1 MMLRHSRR
9 LRQILRTFA
18 RYGLPLLSRRIPLF
32 ERFRFLVP
40 RETLTRPPQEN
51 LRLALEELGPT
62 FIKIGQILSTRLD
75 LLPEEYC
82 RELRKLQDQAPP
94 VDSASI
100 RKVIEDEYKRP
111 LEDVFPFFDPKP
123 LASASIAQVHR
134 ARLPDGT
141 EVAVKVQKPG
151 IAETI
156 LEDLA
161 ILEGLFRF
169 ADRLNFLESVPTHEL
184 LLEFRKYLLR
194 ELDFLAEAQNMRRF
208 RENFADFPGITI
220 PRVFSEYS
228 TRRILVSELMEGVP
242 LSHLDLASI
251 GGEDRRY
258 LAEKGVAAILKMIF
272 EDGFFHADP
281 HPGNILFRPLKKD
294 LVLLDFGTVGVID
307 RTTREHMVRML
318 FALLEKNTERFVEIL
333 EEEFLLSPLS
343 SPLAFRLDVSE
354 VIERYVASDLR
365 EIRLESVVQEL
376 FYLARKHRLRFP
388 AHFSVLLRA
397 LVVAEGT
404 GLLLDPTFN
413 VFPHLEETLRRIIL
427 RSMRPE
433 RLAER
438 LEEYAL
444 DWKEF
449 LENLPHR
456 LDRLLA
462 HTISGK
468 IRFQAESHDLEGMN
482 RRIERMSTRLALSV
496 ILGSLLI
503 GSSLIYTNYPYSRIL
518 GVLGILGFAIAAF
531 LGITLVIE
539 MLSHR

>member
-1 MMLRHSRR
+1 MILRYSRR
-9 LRQILRTFA
+9 LQQILHTFA

-32 ERFRFLVP
+32 ERLRFFLSPEV
-40 RETLTRPPQEN
+40 LSRPPQEN

-94 VDSASI
+94 VSFASI
-100 RKVIEDEYKRP
+100 RQVIEEEFRKP
-111 LEDVFPFFDPKP
+111 LEEVFPYFDSSP

-151 IAETI
+151 IAQVI

-161 ILEGLFRF
+161 VLESLFRVV
-169 ADRLNFLESVPTHEL
+169 DRLNFLEGVPAYEL

-194 ELDFLAEAQNMRRF
+194 ELDFLTEAQNMRRF
-208 RENFADFPGITI
+208 RENFEGFDGITI
-220 PRVFSEYS
+220 PQVLLPYS
-228 TRRILVSELMEGVP
+228 TRRVLVSEFIEGVP
-242 LSHLDLASI
+242 LSHLDPASLEK
-251 GGEDRRY
+251 EDRQY
-258 LAEKGVAAILKMIF
+258 LAQRGIEAILKMIF

-281 HPGNILFRPLKKD
+281 HPGNILFRPSQKD

-318 FALLEKNTERFVEIL
+318 LALLEKNTERVVEIL
-333 EEEFLLSPLS
+333 EEEFLLSSLP
-343 SPLAFRLDVSE
+343 SPLAFRLDLSE

-365 EIRLESVVQEL
+365 EIRLESVVQEF
-376 FYLARKHRLRFP
+376 FYLARKHHLRFP
-388 AHFSVLLRA
+388 AHFSILLRA

-404 GLLLDPTFN
+404 GLLFDPEFN
-413 VFPHLEETLRRIIL
+413 VFPHLEEALKRIIV
-427 RSMRPE
+427 RSMQLE
-433 RLAER
+433 RVRER

-468 IRFQAESHDLEGMN
+468 IRLQAESHDLEGMN

-503 GSSLIYTNYPYSRIL
+503 GSSLIYTNYPYSRLL
-518 GVLGILGFAIAAF
+518 GILGILGFAIAAF

>member
-1 MMLRHSRR
+1 MLRHSRR

-40 RETLTRPPQEN
+40 RETLARSPQEN

-94 VDSASI
+94 VDFASI
-100 RKVIEDEYKRP
+100 RKVIEDEFRKP
-111 LEDVFPFFDPKP
+111 LGDVFPFFDPKP

-151 IAETI
+151 IEETI

-184 LLEFRKYLLR
+184 LLEFRKHLLR

-208 RENFADFPGITI
+208 RENFADFPGIAI

-228 TRRILVSELMEGVP
+228 TRRILVSELVEGIP
-242 LSHLDLASI
+242 LSHLDSASI
-251 GGEDRRY
+251 EEKDRRY
-258 LAEKGVAAILKMIF
+258 LAEQGVVAILKMVF

-281 HPGNILFRPLKKD
+281 HPGNILFRPATKD

-333 EEEFLLSPLS
+333 EEEFLLSPLP

-388 AHFSVLLRA
+388 AHLSILLRA

-438 LEEYAL
+438 FEEYAL

-462 HTISGK
+462 HTLSGK